1 MMYKHDP
8 LSIMKLNTPHHTTTM
23 VMWEGGRCQRA
34 QRLHPPAPGLHHG
47 PCGRGGPPP
56 LQVHRAP
63 QGHRQ
68 RGQDVSPRGGSIG
81 TLRHGP
87 GTHIMNGICI

>member
-1 MMYKHDP
+1 
-8 LSIMKLNTPHHTTTM
+8 M

-47 PCGRGGPPP
+47 PRGRGGPPP

-68 RGQDVSPRGGSIG
+68 RGQDVSSRGGSIG

-87 GTHIMNGICI
+87 GTHIMNGICV